1 MRVPG
6 ADAGRGEGIRADA
19 EERVMQAAE
28 DAFTKVMAGVP
39 EQLETMPPDLDLADA
54 IRWFGDRV
62 TELVAS
68 LSELPLETVLGID
81 GSFDRAR
88 EAPAATATA
97 QSSEEQPA
105 GEPVRV
111 QARAGLVAETRV
123 WVHPGG
129 DLTPGV
135 LQFLLSDLVSGS
147 GESIPGSVG
156 SFAPEQIA
164 TPVAAGTATLLRL
177 TMPAD
182 AVPGCYH
189 GHVFAHGTTGAAVP
203 IMVNLT

>member
-1 MRVPG
+1 MKVPG
-6 ADAGRGEGIRADA
+6 ADAGGSAGIGADA
-19 EERVMQAAE
+19 EERVMRAAE
-28 DAFTKVMAGVP
+28 DAFAKVMAGVP
-39 EQLETMPPDLDLADA
+39 EQLETIPPDLDLADA
-54 IRWFGDRV
+54 MRWFGDRV
-62 TELVAS
+62 TELIAS
-68 LSELPLETVLGID
+68 LSELPLETVLGVD
-81 GSFDRAR
+81 GSFDRGSKA
-88 EAPAATATA
+88 AAATTVGR
-97 QSSEEQPA
+97 SSEEQPT

-111 QARAGLVAETRV
+111 QARSGLVAETRV

-156 SFAPEQIA
+156 SFAPAQIT

-203 IMVNLT
+203 IMVTLT